1 MKFFIINLEIAK
13 DRREYISSLCEK
25 YGLDYE
31 IIQAVNGRELG
42 SDFIQ
47 SISDE
52 EISKKRLGRV
62 LSVGE
67 IGCALSHK
75 KVFLRM
81 FELDLKEAVI
91 LEDDAYFD
99 EELLRVL
106 RFKERFPK
114 DLELLLLGHYRQVYL
129 DDGFRIETPFSRR
142 FDYYLDEKY
151 SLKRIVGGGFG
162 THGYY
167 ITKKGAK
174 KMYEA
179 LQKII
184 VPYDHCTSN
193 DKITNLYALYPVVV
207 RTDEIFGKQ
216 TYIQDGS
223 LKVRYKKRNLISKII
238 KRIKKEIL
246 FLIPS
251 FRRLRE
257 YE

>member
-13 DRREYISSLCEK
+13 DRKEYISSLCEK
-25 YGLDYE
+25 YGLEYE
-31 IIQAVNGRELG
+31 IINAVNGRELEN
-42 SDFIQ
+42 DFIRN
-47 SISDE
+47 ISDE
-52 EISKKRLGRV
+52 AESRKRLGRT
-62 LSVGE
+62 LSLGE

-75 KVFLRM
+75 KVFERM
-81 FELDLKEAVI
+81 FELGLKEAVI
-91 LEDDAYFD
+91 LEDDAFFD

-106 RFKERFPK
+106 KLKLKFPQ

-142 FDYYLDEKY
+142 FDYPLDEKY

-167 ITKKGAK
+167 ITEKGAR
-174 KMYEA
+174 KMHKA
-179 LQKII
+179 LEKII

-193 DKITNLYALYPVVV
+193 DKMTNLYALYPVVV
-207 RTDEIFGKQ
+207 VTDEVFGKQ

-251 FRRLRE
+251 FRRLRK